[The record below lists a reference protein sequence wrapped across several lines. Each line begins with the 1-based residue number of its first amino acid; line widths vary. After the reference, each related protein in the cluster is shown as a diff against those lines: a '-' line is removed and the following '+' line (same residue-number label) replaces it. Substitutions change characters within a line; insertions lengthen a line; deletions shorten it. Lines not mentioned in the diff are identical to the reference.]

1 MRRGRMY
8 SGSRLNGTHR
18 TVREVGEHLPSRRS
32 QWDKPA
38 RKEQLRVV
46 VGYQL
51 LSQSLIELAVI

>member
-1 MRRGRMY
+1 MY